1 MSVSHYVFKES
12 VYIRDITEDEYR
24 KSKGLCPKNQ
34 SRCYPDP
41 PFIKV
46 WDLVDGDLSKV
57 GIDGKDTYREDLRK
71 SVSIRNRFTMVV
83 PFFLYNLF
91 KKVKL
96 GVGSKHIYVKGD
108 FMRKHRD
115 ARLPDLDGLSHLM
128 TLVVLPDSSDHKK
141 YYSGGKLYINDMDVV
156 KEFSKTGYRCD
167 DDSYGNTMVL
177 FPITSVHEVKEITS
191 GERHTF
197 VFPVYGEFDPF
208 HCIKMQVGTSTTYT
222 TIYDEILD
230 EIDDITQTDCSETRG
245 HFLGK
250 LEALGDRSLCRRFV
264 EYRIKQGDYVPSE
277 HRHGIDLYDRQSDSD
292 DSEDA
297 PVFVTR
303 IEYTFDDQ
311 RVVVQTNE
319 EHKIPNGAI
328 NIVINASLAA
338 SSVDDTQKEPTV
350 RLPRT
355 LKNIK
360 EEILHKK
367 KRFTDSIEANLI
379 AAKTQDCKLHAGDLP
394 DGPFAY
400 VAKNLYYSD
409 TKEDRLLG
417 VDAYVLQ
424 LAKQSNR
431 DVHVSMTEI
440 AMFVQRSSVIK
451 AFYANPDNSK
461 LLQFARVD
469 EIPDSN
475 FIIDLYT
482 ERDGRGGY
490 DPEFTR
496 LHCVILIGG
505 KKDD

>member
-1 MSVSHYVFKES
+1 MSASHYVFKES
-12 VYIRDITEDEYR
+12 VYTRDITEDEYR
-24 KSKGLCPKNQ
+24 KSKGLCPRNQ
-34 SRCYPDP
+34 IRCYPDP
-41 PFIKV
+41 TLIKV

-57 GIDGKDTYREDLRK
+57 GIDGKDTYRKDLRK
-71 SVSIRNRFTMVV
+71 SVSIRNRFTMEV
-83 PFFLYNLF
+83 PNFLKNLF

-115 ARLPDLDGLSHLM
+115 ARLPDLDGLPHLM
-128 TLVVLPDSSDHKK
+128 TLVVLPDSYDHKK
-141 YYSGGKLYINDMDVV
+141 YYSGGELYINDVDVV
-156 KEFSKTGYRCD
+156 KEFFKSGNRY

-208 HCIKMQVGTSTTYT
+208 HCIKRQVGTSTTYT

-230 EIDDITQTDCSETRG
+230 DIDDITQTDCSETRG

-264 EYRIKQGDYVPSE
+264 EYRIKQGDYIPSE
-277 HRHGIDLYDRQSDSD
+277 HCHGIDPYDRQSDSED

-303 IEYTFDDQ
+303 IEYTIDDQ

-319 EHKIPNGAI
+319 EHKIPDGAVS
-328 NIVINASLAA
+328 IVINASLAT

-350 RLPRT
+350 RLPRA

-360 EEILHKK
+360 EEILRKK

-409 TKEDRLLG
+409 TKEDQLLG

-431 DVHVSMTEI
+431 DVHVSMTDI
-440 AMFVQRSSVIK
+440 SKFVQRSSVIK
-451 AFYANPDNSK
+451 AFYATPDNSK
-461 LLQFARVD
+461 LLQFAQVN
-469 EIPDSN
+469 EIPNSN
-475 FIIDLYT
+475 FITGLYT
-482 ERDGRGGY
+482 EHDDQGGY
-490 DPEFTR
+490 DPRFTR

-505 KKDD
+505 QKNE